1 MRAVP
6 RIPYPVYRSTT
17 GETERD
23 VFGSQGRNAAQT
35 RRWLAQL
42 RKRRVDAHGLVSG
55 GNWPS
60 IEGGLP

>member
-23 VFGSQGRNAAQT
+23 VFGLRRAPGRYGWRIQVR
-35 RRWLAQL
+35 RRWGAPKAGQG
-42 RKRRVDAHGLVSG
+42 DAGFTA
-55 GNWPS
+55 
-60 IEGGLP
+60 EGGSQ